1 MKLITLLLAIVLIP
15 NCLKA
20 KDKSLLKVGTIA
32 PDFTLV
38 SEKGDTIKLSS
49 FRNTKNVVLVF
60 YPGDNTP
67 VCTQQLCELRDSYTA
82 FTGKDAVIFG
92 INPADSKFHLAF
104 AQKNSFQ
111 FPLLIDKD
119 KKTARLYGTYSKL
132 MQKRTVYV
140 IDKKGK
146 IIYAQ
151 RGKPTVDEILKS
163 FE

>member
-1 MKLITLLLAIVLIP
+1 MKLFILIFAVALIP
-15 NCLKA
+15 NWLMA

-38 SEKGDTIKLSS
+38 SEKGDTVTLST
-49 FRNTKNVVLVF
+49 FRNIKTVVLVF

-67 VCTQQLCELRDSYTA
+67 VCTQQLCEIRDDYSA
-82 FTGKDAVIFG
+82 FTKKGAVIFG
-92 INPADSKFHLAF
+92 INPADAKSHLAF
-104 AQKNSFQ
+104 AQKNAFP

-119 KKTARLYGTYSKL
+119 KKTAKSYGTYSKL

-140 IDKKGK
+140 IDKKGI

-151 RGKPTVDEILKS
+151 RGKPPVDEILKS
-163 FE
+163 FK